1 MNDVHKPSDTVLADC
16 ITALI
21 CPIGE
26 FYPNKNYGSRIKYI
40 MQNTN
45 EKEML
50 CYARQALNSMDGVYV
65 KNAKIQDKS
74 ILFSIMINDEE
85 RQAII
90 AIE

>member
-1 MNDVHKPSDTVLADC
+1 
-16 ITALI
+16 
-21 CPIGE
+21 
-26 FYPNKNYGSRIKYI
+26 

-45 EKEML
+45 EKELL

-74 ILFSIMINDEE
+74 ILLSIMINDEE
-85 RQAII
+85 RQAVI